1 MAKTLLS
8 TERQRQQQVKAT
20 EKVQKAQQALTKAR
34 LP

>member
-20 EKVQKAQQALTKAR
+20 EKVQKAQQALTEAR